1 MAVSSKPA
9 RRIDASPQV
18 TRWRA
23 EQARQEGQRSRDR
36 GRTRRYGWPS
46 DREVI
51 IAETLAAAR
60 TESAAGHVP
69 DLRAPVPGR
78 EGGAQA
84 RA

>member
-1 MAVSSKPA
+1 MSCSTKPA
-9 RRIDASPQV
+9 KRVDASPQV

-46 DREVI
+46 DRQAI

-60 TESAAGHVP
+60 AESTA
-69 DLRAPVPGR
+69 
-78 EGGAQA
+78 GGARGRGPGTDSA
-84 RA
+84 G